1 MEGREVVRLTVPG
14 DKSLTQRALILAA
27 LGSGQSRLSGLL
39 YGGDAASTRGA
50 LAALGV
56 GIAEIPTDGSEL
68 LVTGVGLRGLV
79 TPSGALDLGNSG
91 TGTRLLMGVLA
102 GSGITATLTGDG
114 SLRSRPMRRV
124 TDPLAAMGAGIT
136 FLADDGRLP
145 LTVAGRYP
153 LSTIDWTS
161 PVASAQVK
169 SAILLAGLTG
179 GASVRVTEPRL
190 SRDHTERLLAEV
202 GVAVVS
208 GSVEGG
214 WQVALD
220 DPPSEIGALDF
231 RVPGDFSSAAFLL
244 ALAALGGV
252 RGGAITVE
260 QVGLNPTRTAF
271 LDVLVRMGAQITV
284 ATAPGVAGGEP
295 VGAVTAGPGTL
306 RGTTVEGAEIPR
318 LIDEL
323 PLVAVLGAR
332 AEGVTRIRGA
342 EELRAK
348 ESDRIRAMV
357 ENLRAVGVRAE
368 EYEDGLEVE
377 GSDVPLSGDVRTEG
391 DHRIAMAFGVL
402 GALPGNRIRIDEP
415 GAADVSFPRFWT
427 TLQAVGGAGGLE
439 GGKSVG
445 AVAHAGGDGT
455 GARPIVTLDGPAG
468 SGKSSTARAVAA
480 ALGFHHLDSGALYRA
495 LTFALLDAGIPDDR
509 WPSLAEE
516 DFRGLDVRVDPTA
529 GGFVVRVAGRTVDR
543 ELRTD
548 AVTERVPRL
557 AGLPAARASLIA
569 LQRAVGARG
578 GLVADG
584 RDMGTVVFPGAEVK
598 VFLVADLEERALRRL
613 RENGTPDPD
622 RETLRAQMDQIAER
636 DRQDSERAHAP
647 LREPEGAHRIDTTTL
662 SFQDQVSAVVDLV
675 GRLTPS

>member
-1 MEGREVVRLTVPG
+1 MERREVVRLTVPG

-27 LGSGQSRLSGLL
+27 LGSGNSRLSGLL

-56 GIAEIPTDGSEL
+56 GIPEIPTDGGEL
-68 LVTGVGLRGLV
+68 LVAGVGLRGLA
-79 TPSGALDLGNSG
+79 TPAGSLDLGNSG

-102 GSGITATLTGDG
+102 GSGIRATLTGDA

-124 TDPLAAMGAGIT
+124 TDPLTAMGAGIT
-136 FLADDGRLP
+136 FLAEEGRLP
-145 LTVAGRYP
+145 LTVAGRHP
-153 LSTIDWTS
+153 LASVDWAS

-179 GASVRVTEPRL
+179 GAPVYVTEPRL
-190 SRDHTERLLAEV
+190 SRDHTERLLAEA

-208 GSVEGG
+208 GPVDGG
-214 WQVALD
+214 WRVALL
-220 DPPSEIGALDF
+220 DPPPEIAPLDF

-252 RGGAITVE
+252 RGGAVTVE

-271 LDVLVRMGAQITV
+271 LDVLLRMGAKV
-284 ATAPGVAGGEP
+284 DVVRAPGVAGGEP
-295 VGAVTAGPGTL
+295 VGTVTAEPGTL
-306 RGTTVEGAEIPR
+306 RGATVEGAEIPR

-377 GSDVPLSGDVRTEG
+377 GTDAPLVGDVRTEG

-402 GALPGNRIRIDEP
+402 GALPGNRIRIDDP
-415 GAADVSFPRFWT
+415 GAADVSFPRFWA
-427 TLQAVGGAGGLE
+427 TLASVGGGERTAGGAGQTPE
-439 GGKSVG
+439 GPP
-445 AVAHAGGDGT
+445 
-455 GARPIVTLDGPAG
+455 RPIVTLDGPAG

-495 LTFALLDAGIPDDR
+495 LTFALLDAGIPDER
-509 WPSLAEE
+509 WPSLGED
-516 DFRGLDVRVDPTA
+516 DFRGLDVRVDPTED
-529 GGFVVRVAGRTVDR
+529 GLSVTVAGRPVDR
-543 ELRTD
+543 ELRTPE
-548 AVTERVPRL
+548 VTARVPRL
-557 AGLPAARASLIA
+557 AGLRAARASLIA

-584 RDMGTVVFPGAEVK
+584 RDMGTVVFPEAEVK
-598 VFLVADLEERALRRL
+598 VFLVADLEERARRRL
-613 RENGTPDPD
+613 RENGTPDAD
-622 RETLRAQMDQIAER
+622 EETLRAQMAQIAER
-636 DRQDSERAHAP
+636 DRQDSERVYAP
-647 LREPEGAHRIDTTTL
+647 LREPAGADRIDTTAL
-662 SFQDQVSAVVDLV
+662 AFEDQVSAVVDLV
-675 GRLTPS
+675 RRLTPP